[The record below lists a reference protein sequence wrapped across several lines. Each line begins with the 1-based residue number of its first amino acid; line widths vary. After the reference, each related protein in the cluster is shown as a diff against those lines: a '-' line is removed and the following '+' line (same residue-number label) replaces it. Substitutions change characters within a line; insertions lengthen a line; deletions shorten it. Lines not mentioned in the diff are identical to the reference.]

1 MTKIKKGLFILL
13 FSFIFIVRLHIYD
26 SIMVKAEELKI
37 TIEVE
42 DQKSEIEEPHT
53 IQLMIEEKEPRII
66 EIFIKEE
73 EEKRK
78 LEEQKE
84 IKIEEKEEVTI
95 QNNNYGVIINSLTEQ
110 DKELIC
116 RVAFLEAG
124 NQCLEGQRA
133 VIEVIL
139 NRVCGGAWPNTV
151 TEVLSAP
158 RQFSTWK
165 NISIVSSEQVAQMY
179 NVLNVVATAND
190 TILPDVN
197 YVYFNNKSS
206 NGNNIKIQDHWFW
219 K

>member
-42 DQKSEIEEPHT
+42 DQKSEIEEPRT

-66 EIFIKEE
+66 EIFIEEE

-78 LEEQKE
+78 IEGQKE
-84 IKIEEKEEVTI
+84 IKIEEKKEVII

-116 RVAFLEAG
+116 RIAFLEAG

-133 VIEVIL
+133 VMEVIL
-139 NRVCGGAWPNTV
+139 NRVCGTAWPNTV

-179 NVLNVVATAND
+179 NVLNIVATAND